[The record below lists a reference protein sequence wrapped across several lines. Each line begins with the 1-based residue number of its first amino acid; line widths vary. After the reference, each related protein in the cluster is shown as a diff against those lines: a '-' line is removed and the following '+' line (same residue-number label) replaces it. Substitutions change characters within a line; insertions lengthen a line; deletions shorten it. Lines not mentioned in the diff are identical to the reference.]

1 LAGSLLAHI
10 CCGGVKGKRWMVYLR
25 TVSGGFLKA
34 ESIVGLAP
42 QHGDDGKV
50 VGWMA
55 VRADGTTTALA
66 GFYSAPGR
74 IEKALPH
81 LFPTSVLS
89 APPRR
94 RFIVPYTDNS
104 VRTRRR
110 VPLA

>member
-1 LAGSLLAHI
+1 
-10 CCGGVKGKRWMVYLR
+10 MVYLR

-42 QHGDDGKV
+42 QHGEDGKL

-55 VRADGTTTALA
+55 VRADGSTTALA

-81 LFPTSVLS
+81 LFP
-89 APPRR
+89 APAPVEAPRR
-94 RFIVPYTDNS
+94 RFIVPYTKKGMRIGKSPTEPGGRPSHSSSTPSAD
-104 VRTRRR
+104 
-110 VPLA
+110 